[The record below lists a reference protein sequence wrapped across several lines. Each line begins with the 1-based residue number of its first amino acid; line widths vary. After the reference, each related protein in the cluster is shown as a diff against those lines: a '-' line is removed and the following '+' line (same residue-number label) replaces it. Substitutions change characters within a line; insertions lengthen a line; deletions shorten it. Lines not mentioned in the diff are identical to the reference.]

1 MLPLDKM
8 IASILQ
14 DYDLIVALLPLGDL
28 DGFRG
33 RIETGVAG
41 GPALTRTTPRTR
53 ARTARAKDLGEQRAM
68 TIGTTKAR
76 TLQKARINQDRAK
89 VLEAANRSGC
99 PKASA
104 IREPRPGVKKE
115 TRLAMGST
123 WVLAQMPIARRAITL
138 ASFSGAVVTARSV
151 SAL

>member
-1 MLPLDKM
+1 MV
-8 IASILQ
+8 S
-14 DYDLIVALLPLGDL
+14 
-28 DGFRG
+28 RG

-53 ARTARAKDLGEQRAM
+53 ERTARAKDLGEQRAM

-104 IREPRPGVKKE
+104 IREPRPGIKKRNK
-115 TRLAMGST
+115 TCYGFNLGTCTDSNCQKGDHSCIIFRCGGDHPVGKCPLKPKK
-123 WVLAQMPIARRAITL
+123 L
-138 ASFSGAVVTARSV
+138 
-151 SAL
+151 